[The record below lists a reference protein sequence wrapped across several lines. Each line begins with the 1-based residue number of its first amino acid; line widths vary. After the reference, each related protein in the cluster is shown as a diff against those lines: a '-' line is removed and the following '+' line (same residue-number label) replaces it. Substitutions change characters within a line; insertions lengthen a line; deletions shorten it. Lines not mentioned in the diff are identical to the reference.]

1 MKSICQRKDGCGG
14 ERKERASIKSVALRH
29 SAAASLT
36 DSLTADCLCWL
47 TGWLAGW
54 MQQCPHSFAL
64 VSAPPPPSTPRVYLP
79 PSVSQHCSSDFAQ
92 MRQNTC
98 DFYFLFTPK

>member
-1 MKSICQRKDGCGG
+1 MKSICQRKDGCVG

-64 VSAPPPPSTPRVYLP
+64 VSVSPHPPACICP
-79 PSVSQHCSSDFAQ
+79 PSVSQHCSSNFAQ
-92 MRQNTC
+92 IRQNIC